1 VTLWSENP
9 SSSSL
14 TQQYTE
20 EKKELEQ
27 KLLSYDILG
36 NLAHV
41 KMLEKQGYLEE
52 DEYGEI
58 EDALKDLYGKNPEIT
73 VEDVHTFVEEKV
85 TEKTES
91 GKKMHTGRSRNDQ
104 LVLDT
109 RLFMKD
115 ASVEVAEKIL
125 ELLKALESFA
135 EEQNTLIPGY
145 THQQQ
150 AMPSSTGLWASSFA
164 DALVDNLKL
173 LKSTFQV
180 LDQNPLGAAAG
191 YGTSLDIDRGY
202 TAELLGFSSVQ
213 ENSLYCVNR
222 GKHEL
227 MLLQTLNQVMLD
239 IGKLS
244 EDMVNFS
251 EDQEIFKIPEDFC
264 TGSSIMPQK
273 HNPDVMEIAR
283 GKSEE
288 MNAHQQAVFGVISK
302 LPSGYNRDTQLTKK
316 HLFEAVEST
325 VETLEVLTE
334 LVENLEVS
342 GNFEVKDEIYAAYT
356 ANRKV
361 ESGMPFRE
369 AHHEVQKEQK
379 YVKNQELKQPEIQDF
394 SKVEE
399 FWNQEKEGFEE
410 VKSSL
415 LGNCFET

>member
-1 VTLWSENP
+1 MTLWSENP

-164 DALVDNLKL
+164 EALVDNLKL